1 MHNIK
6 HNLYKESLS
15 ARISR
20 YEMTIQELKD
30 IIEDRDITIRRHKD
44 VINALV
50 EDLRLMRD

>member
-6 HNLYKESLS
+6 HNLYTESLS

-30 IIEDRDITIRRHKD
+30 IISKQNKEIIS
-44 VINALV
+44 
-50 EDLRLMRD
+50 LRK